1 MKLLRADEN
10 RFAFHVGQ
18 QEKALLLETLRLYPL
33 IPAAYPRFCKT
44 AKGEPDENQHL
55 LEEALAAQRAENR
68 NAILTMLKE
77 PARFR
82 RTGHGFHFTLTAA
95 ELERLLQVFN
105 DIRVGSW
112 IALGSPEEGE
122 EPAMIEENAGYF
134 LALEVCGHIE
144 TVLLAATGEH
154 GPDPVENA

>member
-1 MKLLRADEN
+1 MKLIRADEN

-33 IPAAYPRFCKT
+33 IPAAYPRFSKT
-44 AKGEPDENQHL
+44 AKGEPGETRRL
-55 LEEALAAQRAENR
+55 LEEALAAQREENR
-68 NAILTMLKE
+68 TAIFAMLNE

-82 RTGHGFHFTLTAA
+82 RTEHGFQFTLTAA

-112 IALGSPEEGE
+112 IALGSPEEG
-122 EPAMIEENAGYF
+122 
-134 LALEVCGHIE
+134 
-144 TVLLAATGEH
+144 
-154 GPDPVENA
+154 